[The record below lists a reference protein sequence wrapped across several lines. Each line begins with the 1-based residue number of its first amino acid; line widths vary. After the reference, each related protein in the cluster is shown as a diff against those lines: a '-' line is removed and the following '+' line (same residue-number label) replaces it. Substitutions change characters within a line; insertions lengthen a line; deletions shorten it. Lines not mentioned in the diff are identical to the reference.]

1 MTIVLLAIVLH
12 CVEMYYAVFI
22 DHTCYFYVN
31 LTEARVTREEEDTI
45 KKIPKLD
52 QTIDRLLGSFLN

>member
-1 MTIVLLAIVLH
+1 
-12 CVEMYYAVFI
+12 MYYAVFI